1 LRKPLVSNYSGVA
14 YFYARAKPLFIITA
28 GLVGTGKT
36 TVAQALAE
44 RLGFATISSDVTR
57 KRLAGI
63 PPTEHRFEGFHSD
76 IYSSDFSAKTY
87 KKMLDE
93 ASEFLS
99 QGQSVILDASFG
111 RKEDRLQALKLAEAL
126 GANFIV
132 LECVLDEETI
142 KKRLEQRLAR
152 ETTSDGR
159 WEIYEIQK
167 QTFEPINEFLPQQHL
182 ILDTSQP
189 VDKIVELIW
198 SKL

>member
-1 LRKPLVSNYSGVA
+1 
-14 YFYARAKPLFIITA
+14 
-28 GLVGTGKT
+28 
-36 TVAQALAE
+36 
-44 RLGFATISSDVTR
+44 
-57 KRLAGI
+57 
-63 PPTEHRFEGFHSD
+63 
-76 IYSSDFSAKTY
+76 
-87 KKMLDE
+87 M
-93 ASEFLS
+93 
-99 QGQSVILDASFG
+99 
-111 RKEDRLQALKLAEAL
+111 KLAEAL

-167 QTFEPINEFLPQQHL
+167 QIFESITELLPRQHF

-189 VDKIVELIW
+189 IDKIVEIVW